1 MTETKPILREFV
13 DWFEAAYLDAE
24 VGAAS
29 EFAIKPTQGSMALAE
44 MALDA
49 ALHSQEPVMFGS
61 AVPVRSII
69 RALLLRRA
77 GITLGQLYQRS
88 FSEEQFEALI
98 ATVIAVRDS
107 QLLVE
112 SQVERPGLDTG
123 ADW

>member
-29 EFAIKPTQGSMALAE
+29 GFAIEPPQASMALAE
-44 MALDA
+44 MALEA
-49 ALHSQEPVMFGS
+49 ALRGTEPVLFAS
-61 AVPVRSII
+61 AVPVRSIVS
-69 RALLLRRA
+69 ALLRRQA
-77 GITLGQLYQRS
+77 GITLEQLYQRS

-98 ATVIAVRDS
+98 AAVIAVRDS

-112 SQVERPGLDTG
+112 SHSRSSCTAPD
-123 ADW
+123 